1 MKTRKQNSARKS
13 KGLILLIV
21 LGMIAMFSLLA
32 VTYVVSAG
40 ASRDASFGALRQAR
54 NSKFSLENAAIKVL
68 KSSLHGTNDLQSP
81 FYKNDV
87 IGDVY
92 GSNFIQTQFHTFN
105 ANSGARLFTSA
116 TITEQTFVL
125 PTTTLVK
132 VTLNPNDLSPN
143 PLSALENEYNSR
155 ILTVLEGPLTGQSFR
170 ILKYVGYI
178 RSNGSAPADPN
189 VEATPWSTPTYVD
202 ANAELSNYSVLIDL
216 NEVVGNRF
224 QGQFYSNGRLRT
236 ISLALPQWLATQG
249 LGLDSL
255 FYQPRLNA
263 AAPWEGFRVLINDAP
278 FNSPGIGVEEVASLP
293 DPNPMNPPVSVPGFG
308 NIDSRRLLAIPSNRP
323 KVSPAILPDYDYL
336 KTPGVMAANPLD
348 GGKIGVDGI
357 GIPRTNNTQFRLSG
371 SSNEGYDV
379 PDYRDAWLGFS
390 SYVDHDGNAATAPEL
405 QVKPSY
411 HQPAVVQYL
420 ANLFGTPSLMTFS
433 DVREL
438 LQLIDMSSSR
448 VMSYLGVNE
457 GFNQNVPGYP
467 RLLTTGAAPFTW
479 STPPTALQI
488 SQLQDYVRKQIL
500 GPWDVDNDGDNI
512 ADSVWIDPGLPVVYS
527 PEGRRLK
534 PLAAMMI
541 LDLDGRVNINAAG
554 DRLQAF
560 SDSFAFSPAG
570 LPFKL
575 PGKTIPNGFGFGP
588 GEISLASVFAPVNTQ
603 PTNAAS
609 VSALLGSNPIVNQSF
624 FSFFDDR
631 YGARR
636 SPFANSVP
644 INYALGWDIN
654 PGLQSNS
661 FAGNDIVSVHG
672 EREVNVL
679 HPSRYLSGTPSS
691 LAAAPALFGAGLPML
706 RRGEAGIAFDSLGN
720 PTVVASSSGQPA
732 SDTIND
738 PYESAVSSMPNH
750 DDPLSLAEL
759 EAVLR
764 QFDQDA
770 KGLPDRLKKYLDRAG
785 FVTNDVVAD
794 HVRRAI
800 TTRSGELRYPNL
812 AAVSPVGTGLAR
824 TVDHRTPSLSRYIQW
839 LHHQRY
845 RQTTGT
851 PVGDDPDL
859 SNASITELFPMDF
872 FKGLKMDL
880 NQPFGDG
887 FDNDDDGAVDD
898 PQELALNYVQVN
910 STGTGFEQ
918 EYHRPYE
925 SLTKSADGAYL
936 RTIQWNPPI
945 GSAAIH
951 SLTRQRLGARQL
963 LARNLY
969 CLAQLI
975 VPREHNFPGMAAI
988 PVTPANVWPRA
999 QIRARALA
1007 QWAANIVDF
1016 RDTDAAMTRFEYDIL
1031 PFGIGADFV
1040 STGIAERPAYWAPDR
1055 IVYSVNGI
1063 PNKTYT
1069 GVVWG
1074 MEMPEVLLS
1083 ETLAFHD
1090 KRVRNTDMDDGTTTV
1105 KETVMG
1111 DTTSDPH
1118 FDQFRFPQASLFIEL
1133 TCPRTTD
1140 TRTNVLLPKVPSGLY
1155 TVDGSGNT
1163 ALDLGRLAPNG
1174 TWGVQPVWRV
1184 AISQDYGVAG
1194 VPAAS
1199 HPNAM
1204 LPPVPLPPMP
1214 PTLPPPAP
1222 SPIAGFEL
1230 ITHQQVYGIGT
1241 LTADTIR
1248 NGMSLATA
1256 ANVEQYIGNG
1266 LVYNIADSSAPRPSY
1281 PWPAPAGSPWRQ
1293 PAELTG
1299 FERFVWFTPKSAF
1312 GGTTP
1317 FPTNIPDLLAG
1328 TDVIHSVY
1336 NPDSTTTLLR
1346 GGEFLVVGP
1355 RAVTSIGSLTHNT
1368 YSTPIGTPTL
1378 YPAVLKRLSA
1388 GGTAWRLT
1396 PSFQRI
1402 DLSQNTVVTYKT
1414 DGSVANQRFLN
1425 DSKAPRS
1432 VICTTPVP
1440 SDPAAPAAQNWSASF
1455 GPGVGVNISYPT
1467 PVNSI
1472 TPTDYWYS
1480 DAALA
1485 GAPRAKRP
1493 FVSLNTTD
1501 LIASRPDNTPGY
1513 GDVLSNRPDSF
1524 CDLSTIEPTDTFP
1537 DVPFDIANPYIGVA
1551 GRYATGT
1558 YENVRV
1564 AYLQRLADPEFAYDP
1579 FSNPYITVDWMG
1591 IDLTVFNGEAGVG
1604 AETGNGDPA
1613 WATYTD
1619 PSSTPVVNFHSRYKN
1634 GVLTTSGTSGISYHS
1649 PRVSALR
1656 ATPAQ
1661 PAVTRGGPNSVVYNY
1676 ESYFSRM
1683 LGFDAAITWNT
1694 AAGNNPEASG
1704 TTLGYANVGFD
1715 TDPSLLVSDIPSTP
1729 TPPALPPVFD
1739 GFGRPFPNAVHAYNG
1754 VTGNLQN
1761 LVWYNRQFATPYEL
1775 ALVPSS
1781 SPGLFGFTYS
1791 GFSSDERHPYAFI
1804 PSFQATNAWSTVNT
1818 TPAAHARGYW
1828 AASNP
1833 VGTTYEADWPLLFEL
1848 LETQAP
1854 YIDANRHIPPDEA
1867 MLLSTA
1873 GSTPGSVISAARF
1886 INSYIDTNY
1895 YGLTEPPTT
1904 RGPSLLAPFNKLPS
1918 FVAAGKVN
1926 LNTISLDPNLQSKA
1940 LQALEF
1946 AYSRGTNVATAFE
1959 NARHGYDP
1967 ATAPANIFFGAP
1979 LPHFHPEVP
1988 TQFVGAYRPAMSSN
2002 FAPPLS
2008 NPALPANE
2016 GLLRGR
2022 WGVESSLM
2030 RSATFAAATNISATP
2045 AAAATP
2051 LLFNDIDPANTADGT
2066 GVAQPFDHFRRAMR
2080 LPNLI
2085 TNQSNNFAVW
2095 VTVSLFEYDPVTEFG
2110 NEYVGPSGTPI
2121 RDREFFI
2128 IDRTVP
2134 VGYKPGENL
2143 NTDRTILHKS
2153 KIQ

>member
-1 MKTRKQNSARKS
+1 MKIRIQSRARKS

-54 NSKFSLENAAIKVL
+54 NSRFTVENTAIKVM
-68 KSSLHGTNDLQSP
+68 KGALHGTNDLQSP
-81 FYKNDV
+81 FYKNDI

-92 GSNFIQTQFHTFN
+92 GSNFLQTSFHTFN

-132 VTLNPNDLSPN
+132 VTLNPNLLSPN
-143 PLSALENEYNSR
+143 PLSPLENEYNSR
-155 ILTVLEGPLTGQSFR
+155 ILTVLEGPLAGQSFR
-170 ILKYVGYI
+170 ILKYVGHI
-178 RSNGSAPADPN
+178 RSTAFPLSDPN
-189 VEATPWSTPTYVD
+189 VDATPWSSPTYVD

-216 NEVVGNRF
+216 NEVVGTRF

-236 ISLALPQWLATQG
+236 VSLALPQWIATQG

-255 FYQPRLNA
+255 FYQPRLA
-263 AAPWEGFRVLINDAP
+263 PASPWEGFRVLINDAP

-293 DPNPMNPPVSVPGFG
+293 DPNPMNPPVAVPGFG
-308 NIDSRRLLAIPSNRP
+308 NIDSRRLLAIPSARP
-323 KVSPAILPDYDYL
+323 RVSPAILPDYDYL
-336 KTPGVMAANPLD
+336 KTPGVMATNPLD
-348 GGKIGVDGI
+348 GGRVGVDGI
-357 GIPRTNNTQFRLSG
+357 GIPRTNTTQFRLSG

-379 PDYRDAWLGFS
+379 PDYRDHWLGFS
-390 SYVDHDGNAATAPEL
+390 SYVDHDRNGTTPAVL

-420 ANLFGTPSLMTFS
+420 ANLFGTPSMMTFN
-433 DVREL
+433 DAREL

-467 RLLTTGAAPFTW
+467 RFMSTGAPNSPLSA
-479 STPPTALQI
+479 AQI
-488 SQLQDYVRKQIL
+488 TQLQDYVRKQIL
-500 GPWDVDNDGDNI
+500 GPWDVDNDGDGE

-541 LDLDGRVNINAAG
+541 LDLDGRVNINTAG

-560 SDSFAFSPAG
+560 SDAFAFSPPG
-570 LPFKL
+570 LPFKQ
-575 PGKTIPNGFGFGP
+575 PGRTIPNGFGYGP
-588 GEISLASVFAPVNTQ
+588 AEISLASLFAPVSGQ
-603 PTNAAS
+603 PTNAGA
-609 VSALLGSNPIVNQSF
+609 VNNLLRSQSNF

-636 SPFANSVP
+636 SPFANSTP
-644 INYALGWDIN
+644 INYGLGWDLN
-654 PGLQSNS
+654 AGLQNNS
-661 FAGNDIVSVHG
+661 FGGNDIVSVHS
-672 EREVNVL
+672 ERELNVL
-679 HPSRYLSGTPSS
+679 HPSRYISGTPSN
-691 LAAAPALFGAGLPML
+691 LAAAPAFFGGGLPML
-706 RRGEAGIAFDSLGN
+706 RRGEGGVAFDTMGN
-720 PTVVASSSGQPA
+720 PTIVVNASGEPA
-732 SDTIND
+732 RDTIND
-738 PYESAVSSMPNH
+738 PYESAASTMPNH
-750 DDPLSLAEL
+750 DDPVSLAEL
-759 EAVLR
+759 EAILR

-824 TVDHRTPSLSRYIQW
+824 TVDHRTPSLSRYVQW

-845 RQTTGT
+845 RYTNGT

-859 SNASITELFPMDF
+859 SNAAITELFPMDF
-872 FKGLKMDL
+872 FKGLRMDL
-880 NQPFGDG
+880 NKPFGDG

-898 PQELALNYVQVN
+898 PQELALNYLQVN
-910 STGTGFEQ
+910 SSGTGFEQ
-918 EYHRPYE
+918 EYNRPYE

-945 GSAAIH
+945 GSATIR
-951 SLTRQRLGARQL
+951 SVTRQRLGARQL

-975 VPREHNFPGMAAI
+975 VPREHDFPGMAAI
-988 PVTPANVWPRA
+988 PARNAMGNPIAANVWPRA

-1007 QWAANIVDF
+1007 QWAVNVVDF

-1040 STGIAERPAYWAPDR
+1040 VAGIAERPAYWAPDR

-1090 KRVRNTDMDDGTTTV
+1090 KRVRNTDMDDGTATNKATV
-1105 KETVMG
+1105 LDDMN
-1111 DTTSDPH
+1111 SDPH

-1133 TCPRTTD
+1133 TCPRTTQS
-1140 TRTNVLLPKVPSGLY
+1140 RANVLLPKVPTALY
-1155 TVDGSGNT
+1155 TTDGSGNV
-1163 ALDLGRLAPNG
+1163 ALDLGRLSPAGPF
-1174 TWGVQPVWRV
+1174 GVQPVWRI
-1184 AISQDYGVAG
+1184 AISQDYGLAG
-1194 VPAAS
+1194 IADTD
-1199 HPNAM
+1199 HPNQLLAA
-1204 LPPVPLPPMP
+1204 PPG
-1214 PTLPPPAP
+1214 
-1222 SPIAGFEL
+1222 SGFEL
-1230 ITHQQVYGIGT
+1230 ITHQQVHGVGST
-1241 LTADTIR
+1241 TAATAR
-1248 NGMSLATA
+1248 NGLPLATA

-1266 LVYNIADSSAPRPSY
+1266 LVYNIADSSALP
-1281 PWPAPAGSPWRQ
+1281 PAG
-1293 PAELTG
+1293 LTG
-1299 FERFVWFTPKSAF
+1299 FERFIWFTPKNAF
-1312 GGTTP
+1312 GATTP
-1317 FPTNIPDLLAG
+1317 FPSNIPDLLAG
-1328 TDVIHSVY
+1328 TDAIHSVY
-1336 NPDSTTTLLR
+1336 NPDTTNTLIH
-1346 GGEFLVVGP
+1346 GGEFLVIGP
-1355 RAVTSIGSLTHNT
+1355 RTTTSIGSLTHNS
-1368 YSTPIGTPTL
+1368 YSTPNPTL
-1378 YPAVLKRLSA
+1378 YPPILTALTAA
-1388 GGTAWRLT
+1388 GPAWRLT

-1402 DLSQNTVVTYKT
+1402 ELLGNNVATYKL
-1414 DGSVANQRFLN
+1414 DNSIANQRFLT

-1432 VICTTPVP
+1432 IICTTPVP
-1440 SDPAAPAAQNWSASF
+1440 SDPGAPATQNWNASF
-1455 GPGVGVNISYPT
+1455 GPGIGINISYPT
-1467 PVNSI
+1467 PVNSF

-1480 DAALA
+1480 NAALA

-1493 FVSLNTTD
+1493 VVSLNTTD
-1501 LIASRPDNTPGY
+1501 RTATRADGTPGY
-1513 GDVLSNRPDSF
+1513 GDVLVNLPDSF
-1524 CDLSTIEPTDTFP
+1524 CDLSTIETTDTFP
-1537 DVPFDIANPYIGVA
+1537 DVPYDATNPYLGIPGSPGVTVA
-1551 GRYATGT
+1551 GRYASGT

-1591 IDLTVFNGEAGVG
+1591 IDLTVFNGETAV
-1604 AETGNGDPA
+1604 ETGNSA
-1613 WATYTD
+1613 
-1619 PSSTPVVNFHSRYKN
+1619 SSPFRDRPETEHKLHSRYKN
-1634 GVLTTSGTSGISYHS
+1634 GTLAAGGPSGVSYHS
-1649 PRVSALR
+1649 PIVNSALR
-1656 ATPAQ
+1656 STPPQTAII
-1661 PAVTRGGPNSVVYNY
+1661 PDSTRDPV
-1676 ESYFSRM
+1676 SYRYASYCSRM
-1683 LGFDAAITWNT
+1683 LGYDASLPSWLPN
-1694 AAGNNPEASG
+1694 AAAENNNHQVSG
-1704 TTLGYANVGFD
+1704 TTLGYANVGFNSVPGTLVND
-1715 TDPSLLVSDIPSTP
+1715 TDNAT
-1729 TPPALPPVFD
+1729 FD
-1739 GFGRPFPNAVHAYNG
+1739 GFGRPINNSEFAYRG
-1754 VTGNLQN
+1754 VTSNLQN

-1781 SPGLFGFTYS
+1781 NPGLFGHNYS
-1791 GFSSDERHPYAFI
+1791 GFTSNERHPYQPSLPSQPLVNYGFI
-1804 PSFQATNAWSTVNT
+1804 PSFQATNAWSTLN
-1818 TPAAHARGYW
+1818 TPATHTRGYW

-1833 VGTTYEADWPLLFEL
+1833 AVGTSFEADWPLMFEL

-1854 YIDANRHIPPDEA
+1854 YIDANRHIPPDEIMA
-1867 MLLSTA
+1867 LSLV
-1873 GSTPGSVISAARF
+1873 GSTPGAIASAARF
-1886 INSYIDTNY
+1886 LNSYIDTNY
-1895 YGLTEPPTT
+1895 SGVSEPPTT

-1918 FVAAGKVN
+1918 FVAAGKIN
-1926 LNTISLDPNLQSKA
+1926 LNTISLDPSLQSKA

-1946 AYSRGTNVATAFE
+1946 SYTRGTNVATFFE
-1959 NARHGYDP
+1959 NARHGFDP
-1967 ATAPANIFFGAP
+1967 AMAPANQFFGAA
-1979 LPHFHPEVP
+1979 LPHFHPEFP
-1988 TQFVGAYRPAMSSN
+1988 TQFVGAYRPALSSN
-2002 FAPPLS
+2002 FAPP
-2008 NPALPANE
+2008 NPATPANE
-2016 GLLRGR
+2016 GSLRGR
-2022 WGVESSLM
+2022 WGLESSLM
-2030 RSATFAAATNISATP
+2030 RTATLAAVTNSAPALATD
-2045 AAAATP
+2045 P
-2051 LLFNDIDPANTADGT
+2051 LLFNDIDLANTADTT
-2066 GVAQPFDHFRRAMR
+2066 GAAQPFDRFRRVMR
-2080 LPNLI
+2080 LPNLV

-2095 VTVSLFEYDPVTEFG
+2095 VTVSLFEYDPITEFG
-2110 NEYVGPSGTPI
+2110 NEYIGPSGTPV

>member
-1 MKTRKQNSARKS
+1 MKTRKQSSSRKS

-54 NSKFSLENAAIKVL
+54 NSRFTLENTAIKVM
-68 KSSLHGTNDLQSP
+68 KSALQGTNDLQSP
-81 FYKNDV
+81 FYKNDI

-92 GSNFIQTQFHTFN
+92 GSNFLQTSFHTFN

-132 VTLNPNDLSPN
+132 VTLNPNFISSN
-143 PLSALENEYNSR
+143 PLSSLENEYNSR
-155 ILTVLEGPLTGQSFR
+155 ILTVLEGPLAGQSFR
-170 ILKYVGYI
+170 ILKYTGYI
-178 RSNGSAPADPN
+178 RVDNAGPADPN
-189 VEATPWSTPTYVD
+189 VDATPWSSPTYVD
-202 ANAELSNYSVLIDL
+202 ASASLLNSNFSVLIDL
-216 NEVVGNRF
+216 NEVVGTRF
-224 QGQFYSNGRLRT
+224 QGQFYSNNRLRT
-236 ISLALPQWLATQG
+236 VSLALPQWIATQG

-255 FYQPRLNA
+255 FYQPRLDA
-263 AAPWEGFRVLINDAP
+263 TSPWEGFRVLINDAP

-293 DPNPMNPPVSVPGFG
+293 DPNPMNPPVQVPGFG

-323 KVSPAILPDYDYL
+323 KVSPALLPDYDYL
-336 KTPGVMAANPLD
+336 KTPGIMAANPLD

-357 GIPRTNNTQFRLSG
+357 GVPRTNTTQFRLSG
-371 SSNEGYDV
+371 GSNEGYDV

-390 SYVDHDGNAATAPEL
+390 SYVDHDRDGTTPAVL

-420 ANLFGTPSLMTFS
+420 ANLFGTPSSMSFN

-467 RLLTTGAAPFTW
+467 RLLTTGASPFTW
-479 STPPTALQI
+479 STPPTAFQI
-488 SQLQDYVRKQIL
+488 AQLQDYVRKQIL
-500 GPWDVDNDGDNI
+500 GPWDVDNDGDGE

-541 LDLDGRVNINAAG
+541 LDLDGRVNINVAG

-570 LPFKL
+570 LPFKQ
-575 PGKTIPNGFGFGP
+575 PGRTIPNGFGYGP
-588 GEISLASVFAPVNTQ
+588 AEISLASLFAPISGQ
-603 PTNAAS
+603 PTNAGA
-609 VSALLGSNPIVNQSF
+609 VNNLLRSQSNF

-631 YGARR
+631 HGARR
-636 SPFANSVP
+636 SPFANSTP
-644 INYALGWDIN
+644 INYGLGWDLN
-654 PGLQSNS
+654 AGLQMNT

-672 EREVNVL
+672 ERELNVL
-679 HPSRYLSGTPSS
+679 HPSRYISGTPSN
-691 LAAAPALFGAGLPML
+691 LAAAPAFFGGGMPML
-706 RRGEAGIAFDSLGN
+706 RRGEGGVAFDTMGN
-720 PTVVASSSGQPA
+720 PTIVVNASGEPA
-732 SDTIND
+732 RDTIND
-738 PYESAVSSMPNH
+738 PYESAASTMPNH
-750 DDPLSLAEL
+750 DDPVSLAEL

-785 FVTNDVVAD
+785 FVTNDVVSD

-812 AAVSPVGTGLAR
+812 AAVSPVGNGLAR

-845 RQTTGT
+845 RQTNGM

-859 SNASITELFPMDF
+859 SNAAITELFPMDF
-872 FKGLKMDL
+872 FKGLRMDL

-898 PQELALNYVQVN
+898 PQELSQNYVQVN
-910 STGTGFEQ
+910 TNGTGFEQ

-936 RTIQWNPPI
+936 RTIQWNPPV
-945 GSAAIH
+945 GSATIR
-951 SLTRQRLGARQL
+951 SVTRQRLGARQL

-975 VPREHNFPGMAAI
+975 VPREHNFPGMAAPGLAARDASGNVI
-988 PVTPANVWPRA
+988 AANVWPRA

-1007 QWAANIVDF
+1007 QWAVNVVDF

-1031 PFGIGADFV
+1031 PFGIGSDFV
-1040 STGIAERPAYWAPDR
+1040 VAGIAERPAYWAPDR

-1063 PNKTYT
+1063 SNKTYT

-1090 KRVRNTDMDDGTTTV
+1090 KRVRNTDMDDGTAMNKATILDD
-1105 KETVMG
+1105 MN
-1111 DTTSDPH
+1111 SDPH

-1133 TCPRTTD
+1133 TCPRTTQS
-1140 TRTNVLLPKVPSGLY
+1140 RSNVLLPKVPTGLY
-1155 TVDGSGNT
+1155 TADGSGNV

-1174 TWGVQPVWRV
+1174 PSGVQPVWRI
-1184 AISQDYGVAG
+1184 AISQDYGLVG
-1194 VPAAS
+1194 IDPAD
-1199 HPNAM
+1199 HPNQRMAAA
-1204 LPPVPLPPMP
+1204 LG
-1214 PTLPPPAP
+1214 
-1222 SPIAGFEL
+1222 SGFEL
-1230 ITHQQVYGIGT
+1230 ISHQQVYGVGST
-1241 LTADTIR
+1241 TAATAR
-1248 NGMSLATA
+1248 NGLPLTTA

-1266 LVYNIADSSAPRPSY
+1266 LVYNIADSTALP
-1281 PWPAPAGSPWRQ
+1281 PAG
-1293 PAELTG
+1293 LTG
-1299 FERFVWFTPKSAF
+1299 FERFIWFTPKNAF
-1312 GGTTP
+1312 GGSTP

-1328 TDVIHSVY
+1328 TDAVHSVY
-1336 NPDSTTTLLR
+1336 NPDATNTLIH
-1346 GGEFLVVGP
+1346 GGEFLVIGP
-1355 RAVTSIGSLTHNT
+1355 RTVTSLGSLTHNS
-1368 YSTPIGTPTL
+1368 YSTPNPTP
-1378 YPAVLKRLSA
+1378 YPPILTALAA
-1388 GGTAWRLT
+1388 GGQAWRLT

-1402 DLSQNTVVTYKT
+1402 DLSGNNVATYKL
-1414 DGSVANQRFLN
+1414 DNSIANQQFLT

-1432 VICTTPVP
+1432 IVCTTPVP
-1440 SDPAAPAAQNWSASF
+1440 SDSGAPAMQNWNASF
-1455 GPGVGVNISYPT
+1455 GPGIGVNISYPT
-1467 PVNSI
+1467 PVNSF

-1480 DAALA
+1480 NAALT

-1493 FVSLNTTD
+1493 VVSLNTTD
-1501 LIASRPDNTPGY
+1501 RVASRADGTPGY
-1513 GDVLSNRPDSF
+1513 GDVLTNLPDSF

-1537 DVPFDIANPYIGVA
+1537 DVPFDATNPYLGIPGFPGVTVA
-1551 GRYATGT
+1551 GRYASGT

-1591 IDLTVFNGEAGVG
+1591 IDLTVFNGETAT
-1604 AETGNGDPA
+1604 EIGNSASSPYRDPA
-1613 WATYTD
+1613 SLDLKLY
-1619 PSSTPVVNFHSRYKN
+1619 SRYKN
-1634 GVLTTSGTSGISYHS
+1634 GTLVNGGVAGVSYHS
-1649 PRVSALR
+1649 PRVNDFSAR
-1656 ATPAQ
+1656 STPPQTANI
-1661 PAVTRGGPNSVVYNY
+1661 PDSTRDPVPYKY
-1676 ESYFSRM
+1676 ASYCSRM
-1683 LGFDAAITWNT
+1683 LGYDASLPTWIANTT
-1694 AAGNNPEASG
+1694 AAENNNRQASG
-1704 TTLGYANVGFD
+1704 TTLGYANVGFNSTVGTLVND
-1715 TDPSLLVSDIPSTP
+1715 TDNAS
-1729 TPPALPPVFD
+1729 FD
-1739 GFGRPFPNAVHAYNG
+1739 GFGRPVNNIEYAYRG
-1754 VTGNLQN
+1754 VTSNLQN

-1781 SPGLFGFTYS
+1781 NPGQFGFTYS
-1791 GFSSDERHPYAFI
+1791 GLSTDPLTGERHPYQALQASQPLVNFGFI
-1804 PSFQATNAWSTVNT
+1804 PSFQATNAWSTLNA
-1818 TPAAHARGYW
+1818 PATHTRGYW

-1833 VGTTYEADWPLLFEL
+1833 AVGTSYEADWPLMFEL

-1854 YIDANRHIPPDEA
+1854 YIDANRHLPPDEIMA
-1867 MLLSTA
+1867 LSLA
-1873 GSTPGSVISAARF
+1873 GSSPAMIASAARF

-1895 YGLTEPPTT
+1895 YGLSEPPTT

-1926 LNTISLDPNLQSKA
+1926 LNTISLDPSLQSKA

-1946 AYSRGTNVATAFE
+1946 AYTRGFNVATAFE
-1959 NARHGYDP
+1959 SARHGYDP
-1967 ATAPANIFFGAP
+1967 ATAPSNLFFGAA
-1979 LPHFHPEVP
+1979 LPHFHPEFP

-2008 NPALPANE
+2008 NPAAPANE
-2016 GLLRGR
+2016 GALRGR
-2022 WGVESSLM
+2022 WGLESSLM
-2030 RSATFAAATNISATP
+2030 RSASFATATNLSPTASPSA
-2045 AAAATP
+2045 
-2051 LLFNDIDPANTADGT
+2051 LLFNVSPASTTDGS
-2066 GVAQPFDHFRRAMR
+2066 GAQPLEHLRRVMR
-2080 LPNLI
+2080 LPNLV

-2110 NEYVGPSGTPI
+2110 NEYIGPGGTPI